1 MTDMFDPNGRDSANS
16 SGPLSFMNKQYQQ
29 DTNFNGEGVPE
40 KGELDKLMDLSKIK
54 NLQDLGHLE
63 ESGEYQR
70 NTDMGRSQ
78 DSKNSNNPIEQDESL
93 QGDNVIDVDNIEVDL
108 NDDEFEEMARIM
120 RQNVNF
126 P

>member
-1 MTDMFDPNGRDSANS
+1 MDR
-16 SGPLSFMNKQYQQ
+16 LI
-29 DTNFNGEGVPE
+29 
-40 KGELDKLMDLSKIK
+40 DLSNIK
-54 NLQDLGHLE
+54 NLQNLSQLE

-70 NTDMGRSQ
+70 NKEMARSQ
-78 DSKNSNNPIEQDESL
+78 DSKNSNVPIEQDESL
-93 QGDNVIDVDNIEVDL
+93 QGENVIDVDNIEVDL

>member
-1 MTDMFDPNGRDSANS
+1 
-16 SGPLSFMNKQYQQ
+16 
-29 DTNFNGEGVPE
+29 
-40 KGELDKLMDLSKIK
+40 MDLSNIK
-54 NLQDLGHLE
+54 NLSHLE
-63 ESGEYQR
+63 QSGEYQR
-70 NTDMGRSQ
+70 NKVLARSQ
-78 DSKNSNNPIEQDESL
+78 DSKNSNTPIEQDESL